1 MCPHR
6 QLLPFINGNK
16 EGMVFGVVEMM
27 LSFHQI
33 LFLSFWK
40 PRKMAVPA
48 SLEVRLGHDS
58 GPFIH

>member
-1 MCPHR
+1 
-6 QLLPFINGNK
+6 
-16 EGMVFGVVEMM
+16 MVFGVVEMM